1 MGTLGEYLSSARKA
15 KGLDLHDAAQQ
26 TRISIHY
33 LKALEEE
40 NFSKLPGEVFVKG
53 FLKSYGRFLNL
64 SETELTQRYGELKP
78 RLQPLAAAAPAPD
91 VEQAAAKEREKPA
104 EIPLEPVAWGAVIVI
119 AIMIFLFT
127 AMPTKHVPPV
137 QHTTTTPAPEG
148 QAVVPVAQPQ
158 QPDKL
163 YLEIIAQEDAW
174 LLVRTDTSPQKKSIL
189 KKGESVIWSADERF
203 LLSYSNAGAVK
214 LLLNGE
220 PLTFEGPKSVVVR
233 DLSITAAGI
242 VNQKSQPQQMK
253 VAKPKLKP
261 QSAPQSQSQPQPLTQ
276 IQPQPQNQIQPAEQ
290 PAAPVQHP
298 QETPAPVPQEPATEQ
313 PVSPPPG

>member
-64 SETELTQRYGELKP
+64 PEAELTQRYGELKP
-78 RLQPLAAAAPAPD
+78 QLQPSAAAAPAPD
-91 VEQAAAKEREKPA
+91 EEQAAAKERGKPT

-127 AMPTKHVPPV
+127 AMPVKHVPPV

-148 QAVVPVAQPQ
+148 QAAGTVVQLQ

-203 LLSYSNAGAVK
+203 LLSYCNAGAVK

-220 PLTFEGPKSVVVR
+220 PLNFEGPKNAVVR

-261 QSAPQSQSQPQPLTQ
+261 QSVPQSQPQPQTQ
-276 IQPQPQNQIQPAEQ
+276 AQPQPQTQIQPAEQ
-290 PAAPVQHP
+290 PAPPVQHP
-298 QETPAPVPQEPATEQ
+298 QETPVPVPQEPATEQ